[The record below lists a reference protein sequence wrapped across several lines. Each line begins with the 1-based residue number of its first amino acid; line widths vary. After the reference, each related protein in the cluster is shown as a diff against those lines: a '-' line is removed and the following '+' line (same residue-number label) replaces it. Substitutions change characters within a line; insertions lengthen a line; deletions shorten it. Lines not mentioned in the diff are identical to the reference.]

1 MLSNSTPAL
10 MTAID
15 RREAIK
21 AGTALVGAALFASTG
36 VLAACGRDERQRA
49 GKQPGTPGVLSRDDQ
64 ALMEEIADTL
74 LPDTP
79 SSPGAKAAG
88 AGAAIQ
94 LLLTDCY
101 EPPAQRRLVQG
112 LAAFRETCR
121 ARHDADF
128 ASLPRGTREQ
138 LLRDADAEARKA
150 AADTHWFQVARDVA
164 ERAYWSSET
173 GMTKA
178 LRYVRIPGHFTGCM
192 PLANGQPAWG

>member
-1 MLSNSTPAL
+1 MN
-10 MTAID
+10 
-15 RREAIK
+15 RREALRV
-21 AGTALVGAALFASTG
+21 GTTLASAALFASSG
-36 VLAACGRDERQRA
+36 VLVACGTDEKRASDRQQ
-49 GKQPGTPGVLSRDDQ
+49 GQPPEAKGALTRDDQ

-88 AGAAIQ
+88 AGTAIQ

-101 EPPAQRRLVQG
+101 EPPAQRRLVAG
-112 LAAFRETCR
+112 LAAFRAACR
-121 ARHDADF
+121 ARHGADF
-128 ASLPRGTREQ
+128 ASLPRATREQ

-192 PLANGQPAWG
+192 PLASGQPAWG